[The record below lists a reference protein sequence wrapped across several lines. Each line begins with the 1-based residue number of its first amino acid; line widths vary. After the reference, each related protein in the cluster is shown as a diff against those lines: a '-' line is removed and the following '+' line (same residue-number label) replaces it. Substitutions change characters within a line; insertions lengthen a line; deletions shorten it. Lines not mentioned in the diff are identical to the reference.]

1 MVFANPAAQTFGGV
15 ISGGGSL
22 GKIGTGTLTLAAT
35 QTYGGPT
42 AINAGTVRLG
52 SGSGAGGP
60 IAGFGADT
68 SGGGNQSNG
77 TWTFNTTAVPTTA
90 VTGGTLTLTDGL
102 GGEARTAF
110 YNTPVTVNS
119 PFTASFI
126 YTAGTAAGS
135 QNGYLADGF
144 CFILQNSGT
153 GALGGTGGQLGYGG
167 ISPSAAVAT
176 NIFSYIGAGTNY
188 GTNGT
193 TPSSYLGGASGL
205 WTYNFDP
212 PMQYTLTYDGSS
224 TLTET
229 VQAVATP
236 STSFSTTYTVGSLA
250 SVVGGNTAYMGFSG
264 STGGSY
270 AFQYI
275 TSFSGSFNVSLG
287 TSVNILPTTTDL
299 SIALGATLDLNGGS
313 QQVDSLSGSG
323 TITNSAQG
331 EAAFSV
337 NGSTSTIFNGT
348 INNGVGGTALVMSGG
363 TLTLS
368 GTNTFTGGTF
378 VDGGT
383 LIVTNNKGLRMDR
396 T

>member
-1 MVFANPAAQTFGGV
+1 
-15 ISGGGSL
+15 
-22 GKIGTGTLTLAAT
+22 
-35 QTYGGPT
+35 
-42 AINAGTVRLG
+42 
-52 SGSGAGGP
+52 
-60 IAGFGADT
+60 
-68 SGGGNQSNG
+68 
-77 TWTFNTTAVPTTA
+77 
-90 VTGGTLTLTDGL
+90 
-102 GGEARTAF
+102 
-110 YNTPVTVNS
+110 
-119 PFTASFI
+119 
-126 YTAGTAAGS
+126 
-135 QNGYLADGF
+135 
-144 CFILQNSGT
+144 
-153 GALGGTGGQLGYGG
+153 
-167 ISPSAAVAT
+167 
-176 NIFSYIGAGTNY
+176 
-188 GTNGT
+188 
-193 TPSSYLGGASGL
+193 
-205 WTYNFDP
+205 
-212 PMQYTLTYDGSS
+212 
-224 TLTET
+224 
-229 VQAVATP
+229 
-236 STSFSTTYTVGSLA
+236 
-250 SVVGGNTAYMGFSG
+250 MGFSG

-270 AFQYI
+270 AFKYI

-383 LIVTNNKGLRMDR
+383 LIVTNNGGLAKDR